1 MSYYIIFFVGLGL
14 SLLAQ
19 ILVQTSFSRYSKKA
33 ARSGYT
39 GFTTARRLLDEKG
52 LSAVRVERVAG
63 HLTDHFSPR
72 ENIMRLSD
80 STYGSASIAAIG
92 VAAHETGHAVQHQQ
106 NFLPNKIR
114 SALLL
119 PANLGSQAGPLLAIF
134 GLMMQSSMGD
144 TLLQIGIILFGASVL
159 FYLVTLP
166 VEFDASR
173 RALAMIRETGVLT
186 AEELKGARSVL
197 RAAALTYVASALT
210 AVLYLLRY
218 IGLANSRRRR

>member
-19 ILVQTSFSRYSKKA
+19 ILVQASFSRYSKKA

-92 VAAHETGHAVQHQQ
+92 VAAHETGHAVQHKE

-144 TLLQIGIILFGASVL
+144 MLLQIGIILFGASVL
-159 FYLVTLP
+159 FFLVTLP

-186 AEELKGARSVL
+186 SEELKGARSVL

>member
-1 MSYYIIFFVGLGL
+1 MAKYVMAMDQGTTSSRSIIFDKNGTPIESMNKEFEQIYPKLGWVEHRPL
-14 SLLAQ
+14 DIWNTQMETAKT
-19 ILVQTSFSRYSKKA
+19 IL
-33 ARSGYT
+33 
-39 GFTTARRLLDEKG
+39 RRANVD
-52 LSAVRVERVAG
+52 
-63 HLTDHFSPR
+63 P
-72 ENIMRLSD
+72 SD
-80 STYGSASIAAIG
+80 IAAIG
-92 VAAHETGHAVQHQQ
+92 VTRFMGRHAVQHKE

-144 TLLQIGIILFGASVL
+144 MLLQIGIILFGASVL
-159 FYLVTLP
+159 FFLVTLP